1 MTSSNKNSHGIVVF
15 LIITIV
21 IVIVSFL
28 LFKKDGSIESDVTE
42 YPIEGQTAEGF
53 EDGIYCAEVDYYN
66 PNTGTSSEYN
76 LEVEVKSSEVT
87 TIYWRN
93 GGWLDE
99 DHFTPELLDEQ
110 GSCSFTSDRGYEYTV
125 QILGQ
130 ECNNLDSYDEYKSKN
145 IPMYSF
151 EEAVSLAGLTEDE
164 IDDLNVYEEE
174 DVLSENDLILLKN
187 YIKKIRDF
195 ERNQNFENSS
205 LDRIRNAQ
213 QDLQREIENGYIT
226 NIRRQSASG
235 IMTQIITI
243 QKKGRVYELEVGGN
257 RECTMGTATF
267 DENNYDWQMVY
278 IKQYPNQESY
288 KGYYMRIIL

>member
-1 MTSSNKNSHGIVVF
+1 MSSEKRKKSLYLFVIGL
-15 LIITIV
+15 LIILF
-21 IVIVSFL
+21 FL
-28 LFKKDGSIESDVTE
+28 FTCDNKLNNAEKEF
-42 YPIEGQTAEGF
+42 PIEGQTAEGF

-66 PNTGTSSEYN
+66 PNTGTSSEYT

-151 EEAVSLAGLTEDE
+151 DEAVSLAGLTEDE

-226 NIRRQSASG
+226 KIRRQSASG

-288 KGYYMRIIL
+288 KGYYMRILL